1 MFLILHRENVKV
13 IKTTDINMKQFIN
26 KIKVGTKGMI
36 PLFLFAFI
44 PTHAQKQWTMQEC
57 IDYAMQ
63 NNITLQKAR
72 LSQQSAVEDVKGS
85 KGALLPTVSASANQS
100 LGYRPW
106 QNTGSTTVTN
116 GMVNTKV
123 DKTYLNGSYGVNAQ
137 WTVWNG
143 NKNTNNVKLNKLSGQ
158 QAELQVAETANS
170 IQERI
175 AQLYVQILYLDESI
189 KVSKASLETSQKNE
203 ERGKEMV
210 EVGKMSKADLAQLT
224 AQRASD
230 EYNVVDA
237 QAQMANYK
245 LQLKQLLELTGEE
258 EFDVVIPQTTDDQA
272 LAEIPAL
279 QNVYQQA
286 LLSRPEI
293 ESSKLAIES
302 SDLNVKIAKAG
313 WLPSLSLSGSFS
325 TSTNSLS
332 SNGWSNQM
340 KTNFSTQAG
349 LTLSVPLF
357 DGRQTRTSVNK
368 AKIQRQQAQ
377 LDLQDQQKTLYQTI
391 EGYWLDANT
400 NQQRFRA
407 AQTTVESEQQSYDLL
422 AEKFNLGLTN
432 IIELMNGKDKLLS
445 AQQNRLQ
452 SKYQTILNQQ
462 LLRFYS
468 GSTPDITK

>member
-1 MFLILHRENVKV
+1 
-13 IKTTDINMKQFIN
+13 MKQFIN

-340 KTNFSTQAG
+340 KTNFNTQAG

>member
-1 MFLILHRENVKV
+1 
-13 IKTTDINMKQFIN
+13 MKQFIN
-26 KIKVGTKGMI
+26 KIKVGTKG
-36 PLFLFAFI
+36 
-44 PTHAQKQWTMQEC
+44 
-57 IDYAMQ
+57 
-63 NNITLQKAR
+63 
-72 LSQQSAVEDVKGS
+72 QSAVEDVKGS

-106 QNTGSTTVTN
+106 QDTGSTTVTN

-258 EFDVVIPQTTDDQA
+258 EFDVVIPQTTDAQA

>member
-1 MFLILHRENVKV
+1 
-13 IKTTDINMKQFIN
+13 MK
-26 KIKVGTKGMI
+26 KMI
-36 PLFLFAFI
+36 FMMAAFCCLNI
-44 PTHAQKQWTMQEC
+44 HAQKKWTLDEC
-57 IDYAMQ
+57 INYAME
-63 NNITLQKAR
+63 NNLTLK
-72 LSQQSAVEDVKGS
+72 LSKLKQRSAQEDVMQS
-85 KGALLPTVSASANQS
+85 KAALFPTLSANTNQGV
-100 LGYRPW
+100 GYSPFD
-106 QNTGSTTVTN
+106 NTAA
-116 GMVNTKV
+116 
-123 DKTYLNGSYGVNAQ
+123 DKAYYNGSYGVNAQ

-189 KVSKASLETSQKNE
+189 KVSKASLETSLKNE

-245 LQLKQLLELTGEE
+245 LQLKQLLELTGED
-258 EFDVVIPQTTDDQA
+258 EFDVVIPQTTDNQA
-272 LAEIPAL
+272 LADIPAL

-286 LLSRPEI
+286 LLIRPEI

-302 SDLNVKIAKAG
+302 SNLNVKIAKAG
-313 WLPSLSLSGSFS
+313 WLPSLSMSGSFS

-332 SNGWSNQM
+332 SNGWNNQM
-340 KTNFSTQAG
+340 KTNFNTQAG

-377 LDLQDQQKTLYQTI
+377 LDLQDQEKTLYQTI

-407 AQTTVESEQQSYDLL
+407 AQATVDSEQQSYDLL

-462 LLRFYS
+462 LLRFYQGDFSTS
-468 GSTPDITK
+468 GFTK

>member
-1 MFLILHRENVKV
+1 
-13 IKTTDINMKQFIN
+13 MKQFIN

-143 NKNTNNVKLNKLSGQ
+143 NKNRNNIKLNKLTER
-158 QAELQVAETANS
+158 QAELETDVTANS

-175 AQLYVQILYLDESI
+175 AQLFVQILYLDESI

-357 DGRQTRTSVNK
+357 DGRQTRTSENK

-468 GSTPDITK
+468 GSTSDITK

>member
-1 MFLILHRENVKV
+1 MKKFYMLLLAAMPILSVS
-13 IKTTDINMKQFIN
+13 
-26 KIKVGTKGMI
+26 
-36 PLFLFAFI
+36 
-44 PTHAQKQWTMQEC
+44 AQKQWTLQEC

-63 NNITLQKAR
+63 NNITLQKAK
-72 LSQQSAVEDVKGS
+72 LSQQSAVEDLKGS
-85 KGALLPTVSASANQS
+85 KGALLPTVSGSVNQS

-106 QNTGSTTVTN
+106 QDAGITTVTN
-116 GMVNTKV
+116 GTVNTKV

-143 NKNTNNVKLNKLSGQ
+143 NKNTNNVKLSKLSGQ

-189 KVSKASLETSQKNE
+189 KVSKASMETSQKNV

-224 AQRASD
+224 AQRATD

-245 LQLKQLLELTGEE
+245 LQLKQLLELTGEDD
-258 EFDVVIPQTTDDQA
+258 FDVVIPQTTDEQA
-272 LAEIPAL
+272 LTEIPSL
-279 QNVYQQA
+279 QEVYQQA

-313 WLPSLSLSGSFS
+313 WLPTLSLSGGFS

-332 SNGWSNQM
+332 ANGWGNQM
-340 KTNFSTQAG
+340 KTNFNSQAG
-349 LTLSVPLF
+349 LTVNIPLF
-357 DGRQTRTSVNK
+357 DARQTRTSVNK

-407 AQTTVESEQQSYDLL
+407 AQTTVDSEQQSYDLL

-462 LLRFYS
+462 LLRFYQ
-468 GSTPDITK
+468 GNKL

>member
-1 MFLILHRENVKV
+1 
-13 IKTTDINMKQFIN
+13 MKQFIN

-106 QNTGSTTVTN
+106 QDTGSTTVTN

-279 QNVYQQA
+279 QNIYQQA

>member
-1 MFLILHRENVKV
+1 
-13 IKTTDINMKQFIN
+13 MKQFIN

-72 LSQQSAVEDVKGS
+72 LSQQSAIEDVKGS

>member
-1 MFLILHRENVKV
+1 MKKFYMLLLAAMPILSV
-13 IKTTDINMKQFIN
+13 
-26 KIKVGTKGMI
+26 
-36 PLFLFAFI
+36 L
-44 PTHAQKQWTMQEC
+44 AQKQWTLQEC

-63 NNITLQKAR
+63 NNITLQKAK
-72 LSQQSAVEDVKGS
+72 LSQQSAVEDLKGS
-85 KGALLPTVSASANQS
+85 KGALLPTVSGSVNQS

-106 QNTGSTTVTN
+106 QDAGITTVTN
-116 GMVNTKV
+116 GTVNTKV

-143 NKNTNNVKLNKLSGQ
+143 NKNTNNVKLSKLSGQ

-189 KVSKASLETSQKNE
+189 KVSKASMETSQKNE

-224 AQRASD
+224 AQRATD

-245 LQLKQLLELTGEE
+245 LQLKQLLELTGEDD
-258 EFDVVIPQTTDDQA
+258 FDVVIPQTTDEQA
-272 LAEIPAL
+272 LTEIPSL
-279 QNVYQQA
+279 QEVYQQA

-313 WLPSLSLSGSFS
+313 WLPTLSLSGGFS

-332 SNGWSNQM
+332 ANGWGNQM
-340 KTNFSTQAG
+340 KTNFNSQAG
-349 LTLSVPLF
+349 LTVNIPLF
-357 DGRQTRTSVNK
+357 DARQTRTSVNK

-407 AQTTVESEQQSYDLL
+407 AQTTVDSEQQSYDLL

-462 LLRFYS
+462 LLRFYQ
-468 GSTPDITK
+468 GSKL

>member
-1 MFLILHRENVKV
+1 
-13 IKTTDINMKQFIN
+13 MKHFIN
-26 KIKVGTKGMI
+26 KVKVGTKGVI
-36 PLFLFAFI
+36 PLFLFAFM

-72 LSQQSAVEDVKGS
+72 LSQQSATEDIKGS

-106 QNTGSTTVTN
+106 QSTGSTTVTN

-143 NKNTNNVKLNKLSGQ
+143 NKNTNNVKLNKLSVQ

-230 EYNVVDA
+230 EYNVVDV
-237 QAQMANYK
+237 QAQIANYK
-245 LQLKQLLELTGEE
+245 LQLKQLLELTGED

-272 LAEIPAL
+272 LADIPTL

-340 KTNFSTQAG
+340 KTNFSSQAG

-468 GSTPDITK
+468 GSTHDITK

>member
-1 MFLILHRENVKV
+1 
-13 IKTTDINMKQFIN
+13 MKQFIN
-26 KIKVGTKGMI
+26 KIKVGTKGLI

-106 QNTGSTTVTN
+106 QDTGSTTVTN

>member
-1 MFLILHRENVKV
+1 
-13 IKTTDINMKQFIN
+13 MKQFIN

-44 PTHAQKQWTMQEC
+44 PTQAQKQWTMQEC

-468 GSTPDITK
+468 GPTPDITK

>member
-1 MFLILHRENVKV
+1 
-13 IKTTDINMKQFIN
+13 MKQFIN

-106 QNTGSTTVTN
+106 QDTGSTTVTN

-258 EFDVVIPQTTDDQA
+258 EFDVVIPQTTDAQA

>member
-1 MFLILHRENVKV
+1 
-13 IKTTDINMKQFIN
+13 MKQFIN

-468 GSTPDITK
+468 EGRPTPDITK

>member
-1 MFLILHRENVKV
+1 
-13 IKTTDINMKQFIN
+13 MKHFIN
-26 KIKVGTKGMI
+26 KVKVGTKGVI
-36 PLFLFAFI
+36 PLFLFAFM

-72 LSQQSAVEDVKGS
+72 LSQQSATEDIKGS

-106 QNTGSTTVTN
+106 QSTGSTTVTN

-143 NKNTNNVKLNKLSGQ
+143 NKNTNNVKLNKLSVQ

-230 EYNVVDA
+230 EYNVVDV
-237 QAQMANYK
+237 QAQIANYK
-245 LQLKQLLELTGEE
+245 LQLKQLLELTGED

-272 LAEIPAL
+272 LADIPTL

-340 KTNFSTQAG
+340 KTNFSSQAG

-462 LLRFYS
+462 LLRFYQ
-468 GSTPDITK
+468 GDFSTSSFTK

>member
-1 MFLILHRENVKV
+1 
-13 IKTTDINMKQFIN
+13 MKQFIN
-26 KIKVGTKGMI
+26 NIKVGMKVMI
-36 PLFLFAFI
+36 PLLLFTFT
-44 PTHAQKQWTMQEC
+44 PTQAQKQWTMQEC

-72 LSQQSAVEDVKGS
+72 LSRQSATEDLKGS
-85 KGALLPTVSASANQS
+85 KGNLLPTVSASANQS

-123 DKTYLNGSYGVNAQ
+123 DKTYLNGSYGINAQ

-143 NKNTNNVKLNKLSGQ
+143 NRNYNNVKLNKLSGQ

-203 ERGKEMV
+203 ERGKEKV

-245 LQLKQLLELTGEE
+245 LQLKQLLELTSEDA
-258 EFDVVIPQTTDDQA
+258 FDVVIPQTTDDQA

-340 KTNFSTQAG
+340 KTNFNTQAG

-377 LDLQDQQKTLYQTI
+377 LDLQDQEKTLYQTI

-407 AQTTVESEQQSYDLL
+407 AQATVDSEQQSYDLL

-462 LLRFYS
+462 LLRFYQGDFSTS
-468 GSTPDITK
+468 GFTK